1 MRAIFLLIALFTFP
15 LAVLA
20 QVPRTGPLDPL
31 DFARLKNY
39 SAYRTSS
46 NNLLVT
52 SNDDSKHPQ
61 PGETLVLA
69 DLKGPGI
76 VNHIWLTIADNE
88 YAWPRL
94 LRIRVYYDG
103 HKTPSVDAPL
113 GDFFGVGLGYER
125 NLNSLMVR
133 NASFGRA
140 RNSYWPMPFRM
151 SCKITVTNEG
161 KRRMSNLYY
170 HVDWQKHDSL
180 PEDIGYFHAYY
191 RQGTPPPANQL
202 YTLLD
207 IQGAGQYVGTVMSVL
222 QSDVGWF
229 GEGDEMFYVDGEK
242 TPRIEGTGTEDYF
255 NDAWGLRVSDGPWT
269 GTPIAEGER
278 VGARLS
284 GYRWHGV
291 DPVPFTQS
299 IKVQIE
305 HAGWTY
311 NADGSVRSGFEERR
325 DYFSSVAFWYQKGV
339 NEGLPDPPYAGGR
352 LPHGNALQIEIE
364 NALPDVTTQKGEASV
379 QKEVFWSKDILFFKA
394 EGAGSAMNV
403 PIEVARDGRYEVIA
417 QIAQAP
423 DYGEYVV
430 TLDGRLTNSVTTT
443 WASSGVPPPQAQII
457 HSYNWEMY
465 VAPDH
470 MLGWFDLT
478 KGRHTL
484 TFTCVGKDLMA
495 TGFNI
500 GIDGIVLAEVGKFRE
515 SDLGEVAK
523 TSLRAASSAPGV
535 PIYRGQPLAYYME
548 RLDKVAAEHRP
559 GILRQIGAFGSDAS
573 PAIQLLSN
581 ALADKNKDVRQAA
594 CLALAELGEKAAPT
608 AATLGRMLRAED
620 ASVRTAAAL
629 ALRETGRAAKAAIP
643 ELIEA
648 LKDPTPTTRYMAA
661 MALGEMREA
670 AASAVPALTERVN
683 LAEEEFRTRRN
694 IIRALGSI
702 GPPAASAIP
711 ALEEIGKQDDFRRE
725 AEGAILRIKGKTPP
739 TWH

>member
-1 MRAIFLLIALFTFP
+1 MRVFLLAALFILP
-15 LAVLA
+15 LAAVA
-20 QVPRTGPLDPL
+20 QMQKTSPLDPL
-31 DFARLKNY
+31 DYARLKTF

-61 PGETLVLA
+61 PGETFVLA

-94 LRIRVYYDG
+94 LRVRVYYDG

-125 NLNSLMVR
+125 NLNSIMVR
-133 NASFGRA
+133 DASFGRA
-140 RNSYWPMPFRM
+140 RNSYWPMPFRK
-151 SCKITVTNEG
+151 SCRITVTNEG

-180 PEDIGYFHAYY
+180 PEDIGYFHAWY
-191 RQGTPPPANQL
+191 RQGTPPPAGKL

-207 IQGAGQYVGTVMSVL
+207 IQGTGHYVGTVMSVL

-242 TPRIEGTGTEDYF
+242 APRIEGTGTEDYF

-269 GTPIAEGER
+269 GTPIAEGEGL
-278 VGARLS
+278 GARLS

-291 DPVPFTQS
+291 DPVPFTRS
-299 IKVQIE
+299 LKFQIE

-311 NADGSVRSGFEERR
+311 NADGSVRSGFEERP

-339 NEGLPDPPYAGGR
+339 NEGLPEPPFGEGR

-364 NALPDVTTQKGEASV
+364 NALPDVTTQKGEAAV

-403 PIEVARDGRYEVIA
+403 PIDAARDGRYEVIA

-423 DYGEYVV
+423 DYGNYVI
-430 TLDGRLTNSVTTT
+430 TLDGKLTNSVTTT

-457 HSYNWEMY
+457 HNYNWEMY
-465 VAPDH
+465 VAPDY

-484 TFTCVGKDLMA
+484 TFTCVGKDMMA

-500 GIDGIVLAEVGKFRE
+500 GIDGLVLAEVGKFRA
-515 SDLGEVAK
+515 SDIGDMAEAAPRAQ
-523 TSLRAASSAPGV
+523 SLAAGAPV
-535 PIYRGQPLAYYME
+535 YRGQPLAHYME
-548 RLDKVAAEHRP
+548 RFDKAAAEYRP
-559 GILRQIGAFGSDAS
+559 GILRQIGAFGADAS
-573 PAIQLLSN
+573 PAIPLLSG
-581 ALADKNKDVRQAA
+581 ALGDKNKELRQAA
-594 CLALAELGEKAAPT
+594 CVALAELGEKAAPT
-608 AATLGRMLRAED
+608 AATLGKMLRTED
-620 ASVRTAAAL
+620 AEVRLAAAL
-629 ALRETGRAAKAAIP
+629 ALLEMGRAAKPAIP

-648 LKDPTPTTRYMAA
+648 LKDSLPTTRYMAA

-683 LAEEEFRTRRN
+683 NPDEEFRTRRN

-725 AEGAILRIKGKTPP
+725 AEGAILRIKGKSPE